1 MDNFV
6 EVHYFLLLWG
16 RIRTKV
22 KVLDDHVS
30 YVLSSGKCRPLNNLT
45 AVTIYQIWY
54 TVSSRWNKHVTKPV
68 VTKAW
73 DPASL
78 AGSDDFYAGQI
89 SNVVSCDA
97 TIILQTL
104 RKDLPLQLGRLIQ
117 IVKQQP
123 IYAANNAL
131 AQHTHNYTMT
141 SLVLCSTALALQRL
155 LTR

>member
-1 MDNFV
+1 MISGLNEAGGCLPEICISNVSLNKFLQCTVDNFV

-54 TVSSRWNKHVTKPV
+54 TVSSCWNKHVTKPV
-68 VTKAW
+68 VTKPVTKAW

-97 TIILQTL
+97 TIILQLWGKTYHCN
-104 RKDLPLQLGRLIQ
+104 KAD
-117 IVKQQP
+117 
-123 IYAANNAL
+123 
-131 AQHTHNYTMT
+131 
-141 SLVLCSTALALQRL
+141 
-155 LTR
+155 